1 MTLDL
6 SLDNRIVLADPL
18 DCAIQELDML
28 FNTVNTEFIGKPEY
42 GCNFEQFLW
51 HLTPT
56 TESLKAYIREKISQ
70 TYFLSQ
76 YDVNIEVTTEPGL
89 ERDIYVVAI
98 HVHTDSEDEET
109 QAKTHR
115 VFMIS

>member
-6 SLDNRIVLADPL
+6 SLDNRIVLTDPL

-28 FNTVNTEFIGKPEY
+28 FNTVNTELIGKPEY

-56 TESLKAYIREKISQ
+56 TEALKSYITEKISQ
-70 TYFLSQ
+70 TFFLSK
-76 YDVNIEVTTEPGL
+76 YDVSIEVTTEPGL
-89 ERDIYVVAI
+89 ERDIYIVTI
-98 HVHTDSEDEET
+98 HVHVDSDDDSIQE
-109 QAKTHR
+109 KTHR
-115 VFMIS
+115 VFMLS